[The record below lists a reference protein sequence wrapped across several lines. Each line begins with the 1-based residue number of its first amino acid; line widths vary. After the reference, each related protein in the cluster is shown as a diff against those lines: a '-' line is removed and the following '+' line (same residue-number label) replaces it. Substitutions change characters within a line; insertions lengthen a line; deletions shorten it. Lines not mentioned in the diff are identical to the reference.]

1 MGWYV
6 HTARWRPSKWRV
18 SLWVSLV
25 DFFLRHGRLMFGVR
39 LVWEVRWIFILI
51 WVPLIMVP
59 DMMTQ

>member
-1 MGWYV
+1 
-6 HTARWRPSKWRV
+6 
-18 SLWVSLV
+18 
-25 DFFLRHGRLMFGVR
+25 MFGVR